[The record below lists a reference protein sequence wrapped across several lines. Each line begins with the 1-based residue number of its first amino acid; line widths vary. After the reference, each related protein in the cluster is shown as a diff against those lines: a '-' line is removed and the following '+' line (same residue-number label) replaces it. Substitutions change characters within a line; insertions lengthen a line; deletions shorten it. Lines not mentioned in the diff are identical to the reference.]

1 MKTVNIK
8 INKKAIKARP
18 GQTILE
24 AAREN
29 DFFIPT
35 LCEHPDLDVKAN
47 CRVCVVEINGRDR
60 LETACST
67 PVEEGMEITLDSPKV
82 EAVRRTNLEMLF
94 ASHVEKCS
102 SCSRRFDCDLL
113 KYAAKYQAQ
122 IARFSD
128 RKIKR
133 PTYRFSC
140 AVELD
145 GSQCIDCG
153 NCIEA
158 CERIQKIGYLKYRG
172 TGTEQE
178 VVPDKQKA
186 CVYCGQCALHCPVAA
201 AQEQSAVAAV
211 EAVIKGGKK
220 IVVAQFAPAV
230 RVSLGEYFGWP
241 LGSNCEGQLISALR
255 ALGFSKVFDVNFGA
269 DITTLVEAEEL
280 LERLKNPKSVL
291 PITTSCCP
299 AWVAYAEDYHSE
311 LLPHLTSARSPHIH
325 SAGAIKSYWA
335 KKMNINPKKIFIVSI
350 MPCTAKKHEAKRREL
365 FLDGQPLVDEV
376 LTTRE
381 LAYLLK
387 KNNIDLSKMPSGQ
400 LEPLFN
406 QGSGAAAIYGASGGV
421 MESALRT
428 AAAKLAATEGRKGK
442 AAGRLEFQPVRG
454 RAGIREATFVLG
466 RRRLRVAV
474 VNGLGHI
481 DEILPRLKKYD
492 YIEVMSCPG
501 GCLGGGGQP
510 IPTTAAIRARR
521 AAGLYTID
529 KGRQSR
535 RAHENQAAKEYV
547 AWVEEKKAGKK
558 LLHTKFDRK
567 K

>member
-1 MKTVNIK
+1 MKTVKIK
-8 INKKAIKARP
+8 INQKAIKARV

-24 AAREN
+24 VAREHG
-29 DFFIPT
+29 FFIPT
-35 LCEHPDLDVKAN
+35 LCDHPDLDVKAN
-47 CRVCVVEINGRDR
+47 CRVCVVEIAGRSR

-67 PVEEGMEITLDSPKV
+67 PVEEGMEIILDSPKV
-82 EAVRRTNLEMLF
+82 EVVRRTNLELLF
-94 ASHVEKCS
+94 ASHVEKCA

-122 IARFSD
+122 IARFPD
-128 RKIKR
+128 RKAKR
-133 PTYRFSC
+133 PTYRFSN

-153 NCIEA
+153 NCIEV
-158 CERIQKIGYLKYRG
+158 CERVQKIGYLKYRG
-172 TGTEQE
+172 TGIDQE

-201 AQEQSAVAAV
+201 AQEQSAVVAV
-211 EAVIKGGKK
+211 ERAIKDQKK

-230 RVSLGEYFGWP
+230 RVSLGEYFGLP
-241 LGSNCEGQLISALR
+241 LGANCEGQLISALR
-255 ALGFSKVFDVNFGA
+255 ALGFSRVFDVNFGA

-280 LERLKNPKSVL
+280 LERLKQPKSVL
-291 PITTSCCP
+291 PIMTSCCP
-299 AWVAYAEDYHSE
+299 AWVAYAETYHPE
-311 LLPHLTSARSPHIH
+311 LIPHLTSARSPHIH

-335 KKMNINPKKIFIVSI
+335 KEMKIDPKKIFLVSI
-350 MPCTAKKHEAKRREL
+350 MPCTAKKHEASRKEL
-365 FLDGQPLVDEV
+365 FLAGRPLVDEV

-387 KNNIDLSKMPSGQ
+387 KNNIDIAQLPSGQ
-400 LEPLFN
+400 LESLFN

-428 AAAKLAATEGRKGK
+428 AAAQLEAAGQKGK
-442 AAGRLEFQPVRG
+442 KAGRLEFLPVRG
-454 RAGIREATFVLG
+454 KAQIREATFVLG

-474 VNGLGHI
+474 VNGLGNV
-481 DEILPRLKKYD
+481 ETILPRLKRYD
-492 YIEVMSCPG
+492 YIEVMACPG

-521 AAGLYTID
+521 AAGLYAID
-529 KGRQSR
+529 KGRPGR
-535 RAHENQAAKEYV
+535 RAHENQAANEYV
-547 AWVEEKKAGKK
+547 SWVKERKAGKS
-558 LLHTKFDRK
+558 LLHTRFSRK